1 MTYIPTWAGFIYLAV
16 VLDVWSRRVVGW
28 SIGESMTRRT
38 GVGRA
43 EHGACRPAAPEAV
56 IHHSDQGSQY
66 TSVAFGKR
74 CQEMGVRPSMG
85 SGRRCLRQRHGR
97 ELLRQPGMRASRPA
111 LLPVQDRGPPA
122 VCSPGSRAGTTRAG
136 AIRRW
141 VGKAG
146 KGVFFESKLVARC
159 FRKHDFY
166 GYLEEN
172 GINWKLKIS
181 KKLLPDDALL
191 VVVRETLF
199 IVEVKYQQ
207 VAGSVDEKLQTCDF
221 KRKQYVKL
229 VADLGLKVEYVYVLN
244 DWFKAPGYKD
254 VLDYIH
260 SVRACPNFCVNG
272 SDFN

>member
-1 MTYIPTWAGFIYLAV
+1 V
-16 VLDVWSRRVVGW
+16 S
-28 SIGESMTRRT
+28 
-38 GVGRA
+38 
-43 EHGACRPAAPEAV
+43 
-56 IHHSDQGSQY
+56 
-66 TSVAFGKR
+66 
-74 CQEMGVRPSMG
+74 
-85 SGRRCLRQRHGR
+85 
-97 ELLRQPGMRASRPA
+97 
-111 LLPVQDRGPPA
+111 DRGKQGLFQR
-122 VCSPGSRAGTTRAG
+122 S
-136 AIRRW
+136 
-141 VGKAG
+141 
-146 KGVFFESKLVARC
+146 L
-159 FRKHDFY
+159 
-166 GYLEEN
+166 
-172 GINWKLKIS
+172 NWKLKIS

-272 SDFN
+272 SDFS